1 MFVSQADKAGMA
13 ESHTNFGGIV
23 TTMAEATEAK
33 DYLRESLSLTVR
45 SRLGTGVPR
54 LRVPTSRRQG

>member
-33 DYLRESLSLTVR
+33 DYLRKV
-45 SRLGTGVPR
+45 
-54 LRVPTSRRQG
+54 